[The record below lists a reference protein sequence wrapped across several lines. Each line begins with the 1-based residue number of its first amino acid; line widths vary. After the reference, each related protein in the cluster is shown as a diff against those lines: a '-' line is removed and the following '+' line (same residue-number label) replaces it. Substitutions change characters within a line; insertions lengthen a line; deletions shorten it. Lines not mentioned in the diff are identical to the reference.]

1 MIVKQVKE
9 GLLIPTELLRQLGEE
24 VEVIVKPSEII
35 IRPKVEVQR
44 ILFKIRDVKEYS
56 NRALLEFVKKSE
68 GWQGDDLEELLEEIS

>member
-44 ILFKIRDVKEYS
+44 ILFKIRDVS
-56 NRALLEFVKKSE
+56 AL
-68 GWQGDDLEELLEEIS
+68 